1 MIVLLC
7 ISQKES
13 DSGNILK
20 LPYRIIVNNDLESM
34 YKKWLGP
41 IFTLPHNMNGGTKK
55 NHEKCQNDKSPKTEI
70 YTGWPVYEAG
80 IVSTCP

>member
-20 LPYRIIVNNDLESM
+20 LPHRIIVNNDL
-34 YKKWLGP
+34 G
-41 IFTLPHNMNGGTKK
+41 
-55 NHEKCQNDKSPKTEI
+55 KCVEVVIGANFYITS
-70 YTGWPVYEAG
+70 
-80 IVSTCP
+80 